1 MPNTIGC
8 STIFLIIMISYF
20 CIYSLMWQ
28 LFKIIFVNFG
38 CFLKDCKT
46 DSRKIT
52 CLNETQ
58 R

>member
-1 MPNTIGC
+1 
-8 STIFLIIMISYF
+8 
-20 CIYSLMWQ
+20 MWQ

-58 R
+58 RQCDNLKLLFGTVYCLVDIN